1 LNEGLSAPV
10 SGEPFS
16 LPLVSISIKTCD
28 TRRKTM
34 TNKER
39 INSTQKIAR
48 LVELTRS
55 GKVLVVTLLFRLL
68 FGGYLIGMDQYR
80 FNDGESALTVLL
92 IYGLIGLFATRF
104 ISGRRDGL
112 LGLIGLDAIFIV
124 LQTVFTILT
133 LSQIV
138 DPGLHDPLV
147 NWWAALLMYLF
158 SLLTFIFSL
167 RANRETN
174 LSCTHIPRSPINS

>member
-1 LNEGLSAPV
+1 MAY
-10 SGEPFS
+10 
-16 LPLVSISIKTCD
+16 
-28 TRRKTM
+28 
-34 TNKER
+34 KER

-80 FNDGESALTVLL
+80 FNDVESALTVLL

-112 LGLIGLDAIFIV
+112 LGLIGLDAIFMIF
-124 LQTVFTILT
+124 QSVFTILT
-133 LSQIV
+133 LSQVV

-147 NWWAALLMYLF
+147 NWWATWLMSLF
-158 SLLTFIFSL
+158 SVMTIIFSL
-167 RANRETN
+167 RSLRETN
-174 LSCTHIPRSPINS
+174 FSRAHIPKSPINS